1 MTRFGTMWRRGFV
14 LAASVALLAAAVPA
28 AVLAQDEDGG
38 EVNVMTYF
46 SKELGEGTL
55 KELLAGFE
63 ADSGTTVKFADVGHE
78 DFKTGILIQLAGGNP
93 PDVHSLWAG
102 ARTAFQVQNGVL
114 APIDEM
120 WAAND
125 LDNQF
130 PQGLIDSAATYD
142 GAKYLMPLGYHYAGM
157 FYNPKTFESAGVA
170 IPTSWD
176 ELKASCDAF
185 NAAGITPIALGSIN
199 KWPAQ
204 FWFDYLL
211 LRTAGPEYRA
221 SLMAG
226 DASYADPE
234 VVRAMELWAELAA
247 NDCFTKDA
255 NAFDWTDAQSQVA
268 NGEAAMN
275 LMGTWITGGWNDAGL
290 EPVTDYDVFE
300 FPVIDE
306 GVTTAVVGPVDGL
319 VTAANAANPEA
330 AMALIEALSTPEAQ
344 TTWAIGQGALPPNVN
359 ADASQFNDVIL
370 KALEFV
376 AAAETYNF
384 NYDLATP
391 PAPSEVGLD
400 MFQKF
405 LADPSQDIN
414 ALLAETQTAV
424 AAAFENQ

>member
-1 MTRFGTMWRRGFV
+1 MTKFGLTWRRGFAM
-14 LAASVALLAAAVPA
+14 AASVALLAAVVPTA
-28 AVLAQDEDGG
+28 TLAQDD
-38 EVNVMTYF
+38 EVTVMTYF
-46 SKELGEGTL
+46 TKDLGEGTL

-63 ADSGTTVKFADVGHE
+63 EESGTTVSFADVGHE

-93 PDVHSLWAG
+93 PDVHSVWAG
-102 ARTAFQVQNGVL
+102 ARTAFQVDSGVL
-114 APIDEM
+114 APLDEM

-125 LDNQF
+125 LDSAF
-130 PQGLIDSAATYD
+130 PQGLIDSAATYN
-142 GAKYLMPLGYHYAGM
+142 GSKYLMPLGYHYAGM
-157 FYNPKTFESAGVA
+157 FYNPKVFADAGVA
-170 IPTSWD
+170 VPTTWD

-185 NAAGITPIALGSIN
+185 NAAGVTPIALGSIS

-221 SLMAG
+221 QLMAG
-226 DASYADPE
+226 EASYTDPE
-234 VVRAMELWAELAA
+234 VIRAMELWAELAA
-247 NDCFTKDA
+247 ADCFTKDA
-255 NAFDWTDAQSQVA
+255 NAFEWTDAQNSVA

-275 LMGTWITGGWNDAGL
+275 LMGTWITGNWNANGL
-290 EPVTDYDVFE
+290 EAITDYDVFE

-319 VTAANAANPEA
+319 VSAANAANPEA
-330 AMALIEALSTPEAQ
+330 AMQLIAALSTPEAQ
-344 TTWAIGQGALPPNVN
+344 TTWAVGQGALPPNVN

-370 KALEFV
+370 KALDFV

-405 LADPSQDIN
+405 LADPSQDIA
-414 ALLAETQTAV
+414 ALMADTQAAV
-424 AAAFENQ
+424 EAAFANQ

>member
-1 MTRFGTMWRRGFV
+1 MTKFGTMWRRGFV
-14 LAASVALLAAAVPA
+14 AAASLALVAAAVPA

-38 EVNVMTYF
+38 EVVVMTYF

-55 KELLAGFE
+55 KELLADFE
-63 ADSGTTVKFADVGHE
+63 ADSGTAVKFADVGHE

-93 PDVHSLWAG
+93 PDVHSNWAG
-102 ARTAFQVQNGVL
+102 ARTAFQVDSGVL

-125 LDNQF
+125 LDSAF
-130 PQGLIDSAATYD
+130 PQGLIDSAATYGD
-142 GAKYLMPLGYHYAGM
+142 SKYLLPLGYHYAGF
-157 FYNPKTFESAGVA
+157 FYSPKVFEDAGVA

-176 ELKASCDAF
+176 ELKGTCEAF
-185 NAAGITPIALGSIN
+185 SAAGVTAISLGSMN
-199 KWPAQ
+199 RWPAQ

-221 SLMAG
+221 KLMAG
-226 DASYADPE
+226 EASYTDAE

-247 NDCFTKDA
+247 ADCFTADA
-255 NAFDWTDAQSQVA
+255 NAFDWTDAADQVA

-275 LMGTWITGGWNDAGL
+275 LMGTWITGYWNGNGL

-306 GVTTAVVGPVDGL
+306 GVQTAVVGPVDGL
-319 VTAANAANPEA
+319 VTAASAANPEA
-330 AMALIEALSTPEAQ
+330 AAALMAALATPEAQ
-344 TTWAIGQGALPPNVN
+344 TTWAVGQGAMPPNVN
-359 ADASQFNDVIL
+359 ADKSQFNDVIL
-370 KALEFV
+370 KALDFV

-400 MFQKF
+400 MFARF
-405 LADPSQDIN
+405 MADPSQDIN
-414 ALLAETQTAV
+414 ALLEDVQAQV
-424 AAAFENQ
+424 AASFED

>member
-14 LAASVALLAAAVPA
+14 LAASLALLASVAPA
-28 AVLAQDEDGG
+28 ATFAQDEAGG
-38 EVNVMTYF
+38 EVVVMTYF
-46 SKELGEGTL
+46 SKDLGETAL
-55 KELLAGFE
+55 KDLLAQFE
-63 ADSGTTVKFADVGHE
+63 ADSGVTVQFADVGHE

-93 PDVHSLWAG
+93 PDVHSNWAG
-102 ARTAFQVQNGVL
+102 ARTAFQVQNGAL
-114 APIDEM
+114 APLDEM

-125 LDNQF
+125 LDSQF

-142 GAKYLMPLGYHYAGM
+142 GAKYLLPLGYHYAGM

-170 IPTSWD
+170 VPTTWD

-185 NAAGITPIALGSIN
+185 NAAGIVPISLGSMN

-221 SLMAG
+221 KLMAG
-226 DASYADPE
+226 EAAYTDPE
-234 VVRAMELWAELAA
+234 VVRAMELWAELANA
-247 NDCFTKDA
+247 KCFTPDA
-255 NAFDWTDAQSQVA
+255 NAFDWTDAADQVA

-275 LMGTWITGGWNDAGL
+275 LMGTWITGYWNGNGL
-290 EPVTDYDVFE
+290 VPATDYDFFE

-306 GVTTAVVGPVDGL
+306 GVATAVVGPVDGL
-319 VTAANAANPEA
+319 VSAAGAANPEA
-330 AMALIEALSTPEAQ
+330 AMALIASLATPEAQ
-344 TTWAIGQGALPPNVN
+344 TAWAVGQGALPPNVN
-359 ADASQFNDVIL
+359 ADKAQFNEVIL
-370 KALEFV
+370 KALDVV
-376 AAAETYNF
+376 AASETYNF

-405 LADPSQDIN
+405 VADPAQDVN
-414 ALLAETQTAV
+414 ALLAETQTAIE
-424 AAAFENQ
+424 AAFANQ